1 MGPFATATDFLEW
14 LETVIRKDITRTFFA
29 VMNKTSNGGKAN
41 SHLKLVGGIGFLNA
55 SPHERKALV
64 ETEFLPH
71 FKPFFS
77 TECSAFYEPV
87 YAAMVK
93 TVFVSLVVESIKLS

>member
-1 MGPFATATDFLEW
+1 MVLNYTNNDVQGCCENL
-14 LETVIRKDITRTFFA
+14 
-29 VMNKTSNGGKAN
+29 
-41 SHLKLVGGIGFLNA
+41 LVLSSFGFLNA

-77 TECSAFYEPV
+77 TECSTFYEPV